1 MNFRASLGILTLSLS
16 TYTMAETTVSEKD
29 YNLPKCSKPIA
40 SVMVGNLTC
49 KSAAC
54 QTNTADTTRQSG
66 LIALAQMASGESEAS
81 FPAIGDGLKAMLTTA
96 LKETGCFD
104 IQEREAMDEL
114 AKELALVGKTVEV
127 QQADYMISG
136 AITSI
141 SMSTKK
147 QAIGGGMI
155 PIVGAIS
162 TTKKSADLGLDI
174 KIIDVNKAKI
184 VDAKTFTGN
193 NQTSSY
199 GLGMGGYGGGIG
211 LVGGLSNLKGTPME
225 EVVRDVLARVASFS
239 SLKLVE
245 SKGATDVTITNPI
258 NTQAKK

>member
-1 MNFRASLGILTLSLS
+1 MNFRATFTLITACCASAS
-16 TYTMAETTVSEKD
+16 FAETTVTEKD

-40 SVMVGNLTC
+40 SVVVGKLTC

-54 QTNTADTTRQSG
+54 QASAADAGHSNG
-66 LIALAQMASGESEAS
+66 LVALAQMASGESEAT
-81 FPAIGDGLKAMLTTA
+81 FPGIGDGLKDMLTTV

-141 SMSTKK
+141 SMSTQKK
-147 QAIGGGMI
+147 ALGGGFI

-162 TTKKSADLGLDI
+162 TTKKTADLGLDI
-174 KIIDVNKAKI
+174 KIIDINKAKI

-199 GLGMGGYGGGIG
+199 GLGMGGFGGGMG
-211 LVGGLSNLKGTPME
+211 LVGGLSNIKGTPME

-239 SLKLVE
+239 SLKLVD
-245 SKGATDVTITNPI
+245 SKGATDVAITSTLNSK
-258 NTQAKK
+258 TQK